1 MEINDIVV
9 AVVENDT
16 EESAVRKSL
25 IAQGD
30 VKPVALWFHGEK
42 CMDVDVANNMD
53 THIWFS
59 ISY

>member
-25 IAQGD
+25 ITQGD
-30 VKPVALWFHGEK
+30 VKPVAL
-42 CMDVDVANNMD
+42 
-53 THIWFS
+53 
-59 ISY
+59 

>member
-30 VKPVALWFHGEK
+30 VKPVAL
-42 CMDVDVANNMD
+42 
-53 THIWFS
+53 
-59 ISY
+59 